1 MEQNKAL
8 LNLIASKEISEKY
21 ELVDIKEKS
30 RSIELVFEE
39 QQDRIPHELSGKE
52 TVLDGFCNQLSL

>member
-8 LNLIASKEISEKY
+8 LNLIASKEI
-21 ELVDIKEKS
+21 
-30 RSIELVFEE
+30 